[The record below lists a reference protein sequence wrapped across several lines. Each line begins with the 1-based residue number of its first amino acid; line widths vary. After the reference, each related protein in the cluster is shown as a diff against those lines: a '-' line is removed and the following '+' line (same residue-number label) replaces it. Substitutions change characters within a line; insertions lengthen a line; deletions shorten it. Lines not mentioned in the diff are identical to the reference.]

1 MYREKRRNK
10 IIILILVGIICLMG
24 AGYAAFKTS
33 LEIKGI
39 GNINGEWNIKITN
52 VEVAEESGNGANKN
66 FSFEDTKAT
75 LEADLYNKGD
85 YVTYNIT
92 VTNNG
97 SFDAKLASLG
107 LTKST
112 NEAVLITSN
121 GLVSGQT
128 LYKEESITFSV
139 KIEYNSNYVGDASGT
154 TGMADLTLDFVQ
166 NSGGTVVPTED
177 YLVHYD
183 YTTNGG
189 VSTNAEDEYVTTG
202 TAVNLNYTAVKENAE
217 FIGWNTNSGAN
228 EGLESLTMPNSE
240 ITLYAIFKD
249 KDNTPPVISNVST
262 SSTINSITVV
272 TTATEEDGEIN
283 HYEYSI
289 DNGSNWIK
297 VSGTNN
303 YTFTGLTSNTN
314 YKILVRVYNESE
326 KYSEEEVNVST
337 KKLNAP
343 TFSEKES
350 DNGKIVIIS
359 YPEGEGLV
367 YEYQKDSGSW
377 TTATQ
382 NQEVEFT
389 ESGTLV
395 ARVSDGTN
403 EESSSYSVEIKPSIG
418 GTEVDIVTSG
428 DGLYV
433 DSTVE
438 GRYVYK
444 GTNPNNYISFNNELW
459 RIIAVEPDGTIK
471 IMSTNTYGPYP
482 YDDKSTSR
490 STSNTTY
497 YCYYSGTYW
506 GCNVFGSSSN
516 MYDTNKS
523 QITAMTKSYAG
534 TTTYNLPS
542 RDATSN
548 IYLNE
553 TFYNSIDSAYKGIID
568 THYFANGFVEWEY
581 SDTEQTL
588 QEDMQQESK
597 YFWRGKIGLPSA
609 LDYVKSSSNVNCDS
623 LYSGTR
629 YEDACRVENYMYEM
643 NSANSWWTM
652 TLVDTSDRAINAW
665 AVVGG
670 SSRGDLMDLGV
681 YNEYYLI
688 PTLYLSTNIEIVGGK
703 GTSISPYQ
711 IG

>member
-1 MYREKRRNK
+1 M
-10 IIILILVGIICLMG
+10 
-24 AGYAAFKTS
+24 
-33 LEIKGI
+33 EIKGI

-217 FIGWNTNSGAN
+217 FIGWNTNSGA
-228 EGLESLTMPNSE
+228 EEELESLTMPNRE

-249 KDNTPPVISNVST
+249 KDNTPPVIENVST

-395 ARVSDGTN
+395 AKVSDGTN
-403 EESSSYSVEIKPSIG
+403 EESSSYSVEVKPNAKNTI
-418 GTEVDIVTSG
+418 TELAKMYPSE
-428 DGLYV
+428 LYT
-433 DSTVE
+433 DDY
-438 GRYVYK
+438 GNIRYY
-444 GTNPNNYISFNNELW
+444 GANPNNYVTFNNELW
-459 RIIAVEPDGTIK
+459 QIMGVIDGKVKIVKSENIPTVITDHGLTIASSEGFYWNHVQQDNKEFNNWET
-471 IMSTNTYGPYP
+471 STLHMYLN
-482 YDDKSTSR
+482 
-490 STSNTTY
+490 
-497 YCYYSGTYW
+497 GTY
-506 GCNVFGSSSN
+506 
-516 MYDTNKS
+516 
-523 QITAMTKSYAG
+523 
-534 TTTYNLPS
+534 
-542 RDATSN
+542 
-548 IYLNE
+548 
-553 TFYNSIDSAYKGIID
+553 YNSIESNSKDMIAEETYYLGGPTSNNYYEATAKDYYTFERSNSVLSDNPVSIRQNIGLIYPSDYGYASAKDCHSLSLSSYRKEVGS
-568 THYFANGFVEWEY
+568 Y
-581 SDTEQTL
+581 SDNDCAASNYLYNDGLQWLQTPGSS
-588 QEDMQQESK
+588 DGIRAA
-597 YFWRGKIGLPSA
+597 YIGPVGQVLIYGFNGVQSGEHQVFP
-609 LDYVKSSSNVNCDS
+609 S
-623 LYSGTR
+623 LYLKAKVQIAGGSGT
-629 YEDACRVENYMYEM
+629 
-643 NSANSWWTM
+643 S
-652 TLVDTSDRAINAW
+652 SD
-665 AVVGG
+665 
-670 SSRGDLMDLGV
+670 
-681 YNEYYLI
+681 
-688 PTLYLSTNIEIVGGK
+688 
-703 GTSISPYQ
+703 PYRLTF
-711 IG
+711 